1 MLPTLADLNQST
13 FMPNSLEPTVHKL
26 LNEPD
31 PALTL
36 IALRSLY
43 YFLQEE
49 LDKFLDTD
57 LANTQPA
64 GDKRDGGDGASR
76 TAAPG
81 DNSDGGDGD
90 SHITGARDKRDGGDG
105 DSHITGARDKR
116 DGGDGDSRTRAAG
129 DKRDGDDGN
138 WFDSV
143 GPDGFFNIYPAGFD
157 PGPELVVDEALLYRV
172 YRARF
177 YFTASAFLEHVRSDT
192 VITGRDDIAARL
204 TPSSV
209 AHELKRL
216 GLPYR
221 RTNQRR
227 LYNLTFPILIRLI
240 ELYGR
245 HMLPHAAYG
254 AAPGVW
260 L

>member
-43 YFLQEE
+43 YYLQEE

-64 GDKRDGGDGASR
+64 GD
-76 TAAPG
+76 
-81 DNSDGGDGD
+81 NSDGGDGD
-90 SHITGARDKRDGGDG
+90 SHITGARDDRDGGDG
-105 DSHITGARDKR
+105 DSHITGA
-116 DGGDGDSRTRAAG
+116 
-129 DKRDGDDGN
+129 RDGDDGN

-254 AAPGVW
+254 AGPGVW